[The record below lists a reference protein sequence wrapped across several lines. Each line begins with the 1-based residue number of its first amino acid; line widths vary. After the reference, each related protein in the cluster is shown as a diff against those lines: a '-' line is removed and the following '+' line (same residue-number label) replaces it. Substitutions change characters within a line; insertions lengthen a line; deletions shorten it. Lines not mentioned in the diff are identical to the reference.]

1 MTDKQLI
8 NQLKIFSGS
17 VKSKSVKA
25 NINRI
30 IKTMEHADAPER
42 AKARTLAKRTSLFIE
57 SSKKKGTKSLEY
69 YQSGQYQK
77 DVQKVKAKLRR
88 EEKKTG
94 KSVLTKQDITT
105 LSKQELQ
112 SFNKNFKKKVVYV
125 DTETGEVLNKKQID
139 KEIVKVR
146 EQRNREQEYKEQ
158 EERKYKQQKEREYD
172 LIIQNAIERVN
183 SLPDKYN
190 NYKKKFLAKI
200 EKVLAEEGKESLA
213 NQLQAE
219 AYSGGVPY
227 ADWVYRGSQE
237 VVGSAEPD
245 QTEEL
250 EYNQDEFLL
259 DTFY

>member
-17 VKSKSVKA
+17 VKNKSVKA

-94 KSVLTKQDITT
+94 KSVLAKQDITT
-105 LSKQELQ
+105 LSKQQLQ

-125 DTETGEVLNKKQID
+125 DNETGAVLSKKQVDNEVIRL
-139 KEIVKVR
+139 R
-146 EQRNREQEYKEQ
+146 EQKKREQQ
-158 EERKYKQQKEREYD
+158 
-172 LIIQNAIERVN
+172 LIVQNAINRVN

-190 NYKKKFLAKI
+190 NFKKKFLDKI
-200 EKVLAEEGKESLA
+200 ENVLATDGLESLA

-227 ADWVYRGSQE
+227 AEWVYRGSQE
-237 VVGSAEPD
+237 VVGSAEPN